1 MDHYINTPIDLS
13 TVLFIATANSLATI
27 SAPLLDRM
35 ETIELDGYVF
45 NEKMM
50 IATKNL
56 IPKQMENY
64 NLTPEQFL
72 IENKEVLSKVI
83 INYTRESGVR
93 GLEREIGNLCRSNVM
108 EYVEYQEGGEPD
120 HTNLESTAT
129 SKPFDPRIQLEDLER
144 ILGPEKC

>member
-1 MDHYINTPIDLS
+1 
-13 TVLFIATANSLATI
+13 
-27 SAPLLDRM
+27 M

-45 NEKMM
+45 NKKMM

-93 GLEREIGNLCRSNVM
+93 GLEREIGNLCRSKVM

-129 SKPFDPRIQLEDLER
+129 SQAF
-144 ILGPEKC
+144 